1 MSERTRGRGPASESI
16 TSLRNKHD
24 FGFLGRSRF
33 DGRKEDAS
41 DGRGRRWKCTRDRTG
56 RARARTLFAKSP
68 LRRTALR
75 VAAAINLMND
85 QASTHAWQGRR
96 ARDPTHSRE

>member
-1 MSERTRGRGPASESI
+1 MSERTRGRGPAGESI

-56 RARARTLFAKSP
+56 AGANAVCKKSTKTDGAAR
-68 LRRTALR
+68 RRGHQP
-75 VAAAINLMND
+75 N
-85 QASTHAWQGRR
+85 
-96 ARDPTHSRE
+96 E

>member
-1 MSERTRGRGPASESI
+1 MSERTRGRGTAGESI

-24 FGFLGRSRF
+24 FGFLGRRSRF
-33 DGRKEDAS
+33 DGGKEEAS
-41 DGRGRRWKCTRDRTG
+41 DGRGRWKCTRDRTG
-56 RARARTLFAKSP
+56 AGAGANAVCKKSTK
-68 LRRTALR
+68 TALR

>member
-1 MSERTRGRGPASESI
+1 MSERTRGRGPAGESI

-41 DGRGRRWKCTRDRTG
+41 DGRGRWKCTRDRTR
-56 RARARTLFAKSP
+56 RAWAGANAVCKKSTE
-68 LRRTALR
+68 TALR

-96 ARDPTHSRE
+96 ARDPTHPRE